1 MGDNEKHAHFKLKIA
16 VSGAAE
22 TEHCGDGALEAA
34 LELGKEIVRQG
45 AILVTGATTGIP
57 FWAAKGAK
65 AAGGISIGM
74 SPAGSEKEHVEHY
87 KLPLD
92 YMDLIIYTG
101 FGFSG
106 RDILMTRS
114 TDAVIFGC
122 GRVGTIHEFT
132 VAFEDDKPMGV
143 LKGPWFT
150 DEIIAEIMEKGHR
163 KSEKIFFDENSALL
177 VQKIIEM
184 AKKEK
189 KEYFKVYNNA
199 DGFADLCVGDNCKVA
214 F

>member
-1 MGDNEKHAHFKLKIA
+1 MGNDKHAHFKIKIA

-22 TEHCGDGALEAA
+22 TEHCGEGALDASA
-34 LELGKEIVRQG
+34 ELGREVARQG
-45 AILVTGATTGIP
+45 AILVSGATTGIP

-65 AAGGISIGM
+65 EAGGISVGL
-74 SPAGSEKEHVEHY
+74 SPAGSEREHVEHY

-114 TDAVIFGC
+114 SDAVLFGC

-143 LKGPWFT
+143 LTGPWST
-150 DEIIAEIMEKGHR
+150 DEVIKDIMEKGHR
-163 KSEKIFFDENSALL
+163 TTDKIVFESDPKILI
-177 VQKIIEM
+177 QKVLEM
-184 AKKEK
+184 VKKDK
-189 KEYFKVYNNA
+189 QEYYKVYNNG
-199 DGFADLCVGDNCKVA
+199 DHFSDLCDGKTCQVA
-214 F
+214 L